1 MGMSIIRIIPV
12 LLALFPAP
20 LPAAVPRI
28 AILGDS
34 IPYAGYWPALLESG
48 LRRNSAM
55 SPPQLMRIQE
65 ISFISSLV

>member
-48 LRRNSAM
+48 LRRNSAY
-55 SPPQLMRIQE
+55 RNAE
-65 ISFISSLV
+65 IVNFSFPSEPSS

>member
-34 IPYAGYWPALLESG
+34 IPYAGYWPALLERG
-48 LRRNSAM
+48 NRQLF
-55 SPPQLMRIQE
+55 PPQ
-65 ISFISSLV
+65 